1 MVRAASLSAVSGG
14 RFRAGRRASRLPRE
28 MPVEIDVEHVAR
40 LARLAL
46 TPEELERFRAQLGVI
61 LEAAERVRE
70 VAAEDV
76 PPTSHPVPLKNVLR
90 EDEPEPTLSHEDAL
104 SNAPEEED
112 GRFKVPRIVEME

>member
-1 MVRAASLSAVSGG
+1 MSGTGCHASPRNKQPPG
-14 RFRAGRRASRLPRE
+14 RCPDRLLLV
-28 MPVEIDVEHVAR
+28 PVEIDVEHVAR

-104 SNAPEEED
+104 ANAPETED